1 MKEASKHNESIPGLE
16 LPAEQAGTKRILVIR
31 LSAMGDVAMTVPV
44 LLAVV
49 QKYPKVKITILT
61 KPFFEPILNQIPNV
75 EVHKANVKGKH
86 KGIFGLWKLYRELKS
101 KNIIG
106 VADLHNVLRSSILK
120 QFFRFQR
127 VPFRQLN
134 KGRKE
139 KKALTAANNK
149 VFEPLKPMHLRY
161 ADVFADLGFPIELQN
176 EHVLSKNKLS
186 STLKSSLAAEH
197 RKYIGIAP
205 FAAFKGKMYPLEL
218 MKMVVKE
225 LNTLG
230 KHQILLFGGGAT
242 EKQVLESWEK
252 EFQHCIS
259 VVGKINFKEELA
271 LISNL
276 KLMLAMDSG
285 NAHLAAMYGIPSITL
300 WGVTHPYAGFYPFGQ
315 DSNNVLLADR
325 EKYPLIPTSVYGNK
339 FPEGYDRA
347 METIAPEDVIQKIN
361 EVLYITESKQ

>member
-16 LPAEQAGTKRILVIR
+16 LPAEQAGIKRILVIR

-101 KNIIG
+101 RNVDG
-106 VADLHNVLRSSILK
+106 VADLHNVLRSTIIK
-120 QFFRFQR
+120 QFFRLQG
-127 VPFRQLN
+127 VPFFQLD

-149 VFEPLKPMHLRY
+149 VFKPLKSMHLRY

-176 EHVLSKNKLS
+176 EHVLPKKKLS
-186 STLKSSLAAEH
+186 LTLKSSLAAEH

-205 FAAFKGKMYPLEL
+205 FAAFKGKMYPLEQ
-218 MKMVVKE
+218 MKSVVKE

-230 KHQILLFGGGAT
+230 TYQILLFGGGPT
-242 EKQVLESWEK
+242 EQQILESWEM
-252 EFQHCIS
+252 ELENCTC
-259 VVGKINFKEELA
+259 VVGKISFKEELS

-276 KLMLAMDSG
+276 KLMVAMDSG
-285 NAHLAAMYGIPSITL
+285 NSHLAAIYGVPTITL
-300 WGVTHPYAGFYPFGQ
+300 WGVTHPHAGFYPFGQ
-315 DSNNVLLADR
+315 DPNNALLADR
-325 EKYPLIPTSVYGNK
+325 EQYPLIPTSVYGNK

-347 METIAPEDVIQKIN
+347 METIAPKEVLQKIK
-361 EVLYITESKQ
+361 EVLYITESKP